1 MADTRIRR
9 APAPGV
15 PKRLKP
21 RKSPAQARSKALV
34 DAVVEAGAR
43 ILEKKGWEGLTMQG
57 VAAVAGVSPGSLY
70 QYFPDKAAL
79 VTEIIER
86 ISTRELE
93 FHLERFAQLPRGAT
107 LGECLEGLID
117 AVIDFQSREGPLMRR
132 GLEALQHLGR
142 YAVLSERAARAASL
156 IRALLEP
163 YSREL
168 GGVDLDLA
176 THVLAN
182 SIHSLTHDGVLPR
195 PPTLDDATLKRAVL
209 RLVCGYLGLPTSSAS
224 ATST

>member
-43 ILEKKGWEGLTMQG
+43 ILEEKGWEGLTMQG

-86 ISTRELE
+86 ISTREVE
-93 FHLERFAQLPRGAT
+93 FHLERFAQLPQGAT
-107 LGECLEGLID
+107 LGERLERLID

-163 YSREL
+163 YSAEL

-209 RLVCGYLGLPTSSAS
+209 RLVCGYLGLSTSAAS